1 MQNKTRKLIE
11 ELFSLS
17 WCRDNVVA
25 PVDVF
30 FDREKGKDTVRIAL
44 SNFEFLATVGDKII
58 NRIKEKGYEIQFIHR
73 TFEEIQEILDNAS
86 RERLISGDSID
97 SYEFSEDDIFN
108 DLDQANENGEIG
120 LDFDD
125 FEDEDESQTVQ
136 ETADLA
142 QEMMG
147 DAVQRAAAKILISSS
162 RTNVSDIHIEPNRT
176 NTKIRVRRDGV
187 LQNFVSVP
195 GLMGKRLTAAL
206 KNMAKMDI
214 SERRASQDGKI
225 RTSYEGQVLEFR
237 CSTAPGKYGEKMV
250 LRILNANEDMLSL
263 DTLISNEKVR
273 SDFRNIISLSNGIVI
288 VSGPTGS
295 GKSTTLASALREKDN
310 GELNIVTAEQPIE
323 YDMGGDIQQFQVEK
337 AKGQTFAMLLKTFLR
352 QDPDVILIGETRDPE
367 TADASMD
374 AAETGHLVF
383 TTLHANSASS
393 SLTRLLDMDVPAYK
407 LTGSLRGV
415 LAQRL
420 LRKVCP
426 DCSVDKVISEKACN
440 FTGLKPGTIIKK
452 ATVLGG
458 EEKTRRRSEGT
469 LCTRCSGT
477 GYKGRIGTYELMN
490 VTRNIQNAIKQKKTT
505 QEIEDIAKGEGM
517 LTLKDYAIKLVEEK
531 LTTISELL
539 KILNNNIPEEQDEVI
554 TRRINIDNENQKTSP
569 NLPDFLS

>member
-1 MQNKTRKLIE
+1 M
-11 ELFSLS
+11 
-17 WCRDNVVA
+17 VA

-58 NRIKEKGYEIQFIHR
+58 KRIKEKGYEIQFIHR
-73 TFEEIQEILDNAS
+73 SYEEIQEILDNAS

-108 DLDQANENGEIG
+108 DLDQANEEGEIG
-120 LDFDD
+120 LDFED
-125 FEDEDESQTVQ
+125 FDEEDEMQTLQ
-136 ETADLA
+136 ETADLS

-147 DAVQRAAAKILISSS
+147 DAVQRASAKILISSS
-162 RTNVSDIHIEPNRT
+162 RTNVSDIHIEPSRT

-225 RTSYEGQVLEFR
+225 RTSFEGQVMEFR

-263 DTLISNEKVR
+263 DTLISNDKVR
-273 SDFRNIISLSNGIVI
+273 ADFRNIISLSNGIVI

-310 GELNIVTAEQPIE
+310 GQLNIVTAEQPIE
-323 YDMGGDIQQFQVEK
+323 YDMGGDIQQFQVEN

-393 SLTRLLDMDVPAYK
+393 SLTRLLDMDVPGYK
-407 LTGSLRGV
+407 LTGSLRGI

-426 DCSVDKVISEKACN
+426 DCSVDKVISEKACG
-440 FTGLKPGTIIKK
+440 FTGLNSGTIIKK

-477 GYKGRIGTYELMN
+477 GYKGRIGTYELMT
-490 VTRNIQNAIKQKKTT
+490 VTRSIQKAIKQNKTT
-505 QEIEDIAKGEGM
+505 QEIEDIAREEGM
-517 LTLKDYAIKLVEEK
+517 LTLKDYAIRLVEEK
-531 LTTISELL
+531 QTTISELL
-539 KILNNNIPEEQDEVI
+539 KILNNNIPEEQDEII
-554 TRRINIDNENQKTSP
+554 TRTVNIDNEDKKTSP
-569 NLPDFLS
+569 SLPDFLS